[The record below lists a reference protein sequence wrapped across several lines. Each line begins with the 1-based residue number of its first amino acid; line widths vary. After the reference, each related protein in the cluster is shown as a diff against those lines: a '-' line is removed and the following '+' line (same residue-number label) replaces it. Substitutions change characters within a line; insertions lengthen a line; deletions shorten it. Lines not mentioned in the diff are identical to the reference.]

1 MGIPSHITT
10 ACKGFKNRGHS
21 CHSQSV
27 KPYSPSMAGKRKAD
41 DENSSSEDTSSSSSS
56 EEEDSSSSGSGSES
70 SSSCEEEEGEGVQ
83 NNGNDSS
90 ERQKVV
96 IISDEEE
103 EVQNNDDES
112 SKKEKLRE
120 LLEPLSKDQILGY
133 LKEEALK
140 DPSILSRIVEKAE
153 SDPTHRKIFIHGL
166 AWDATEDQ
174 LLQVFE
180 PFGEVEELKLI
191 TDKVTGRAKGYAFL
205 LFKTRAAAKS
215 ALNNPQ
221 KKIGNRTV
229 SCQLA
234 VLGPAAGSAPAGQ
247 AAEVSKRKLFVAN
260 VGPNANVERLR
271 AFFGKFGEIED
282 GPLGLDPSTNKPRG
296 YAIFVYK
303 SVDGLN
309 KALEQPAK
317 LFEGSQLNC
326 KKFVEG
332 FNNNNNSK
340 NGGSKGSNQQQNQGG
355 GNHGLGINPG
365 YLGSGLNAGGMFMQ
379 QNPGIGLVG
388 NPMLAAALNQP
399 GLAVAAMAGI
409 GGNFGLN
416 NLNPGMIGNYGPLAA
431 LLGLGGLQGA
441 ETGQSSVGANAAGVA
456 VGTGSAQPQSDIG
469 SSGMTLP
476 S

>member
-1 MGIPSHITT
+1 
-10 ACKGFKNRGHS
+10 
-21 CHSQSV
+21 
-27 KPYSPSMAGKRKAD
+27 MARKRKAD
-41 DENSSSEDTSSSSSS
+41 DETSSSEDTTETTSSSSSS
-56 EEEDSSSSGSGSES
+56 EEESSSEEDSSSSGSGSES
-70 SSSCEEEEGEGVQ
+70 SSSSEEEGEEVQ

-90 ERQKVV
+90 KKQKVV
-96 IISDEEE
+96 IILDEEE
-103 EVQNNDDES
+103 EVQNNDDDES
-112 SKKEKLRE
+112 SKREKLRE
-120 LLEPLSKDQILGY
+120 LLEPLSKDQILGF

-174 LLQVFE
+174 VLQVFK

-205 LFKTRAAAKS
+205 LFKNRAAAKN

-234 VLGPAAGSAPAGQ
+234 VLGPAAGAAAAGQ

-260 VGPNANVERLR
+260 VGPNVNVGRLR

-296 YAIFVYK
+296 YVIFVYK

-332 FNNNNNSK
+332 FNSNNSK
-340 NGGSKGSNQQQNQGG
+340 NSSSKSSNQQQIQSG

-365 YLGSGLNAGGMFMQ
+365 YLSSSLNAGGMLMQ

-388 NPMLAAALNQP
+388 NPMLAAALNP
-399 GLAVAAMAGI
+399 SGLAVPAMAGI

-416 NLNPGMIGNYGPLAA
+416 SLNPGMIGNYGPLAA
-431 LLGLGGLQGA
+431 LLGLGLGGLQGA
-441 ETGQSSVGANAAGVA
+441 QMGQSSVGANAAGVA

>member
-1 MGIPSHITT
+1 
-10 ACKGFKNRGHS
+10 
-21 CHSQSV
+21 
-27 KPYSPSMAGKRKAD
+27 MAGKRKAD

-83 NNGNDSS
+83 NNRNDSS